1 MKLIRI
7 QSRTRH
13 GGRDENTKI
22 RTRRWVRDAL
32 GLDRPDA
39 AKILRRCPQVMRF
52 TSELSHDC
60 CGSEVDVRSRGHL
73 EFVPSPLPYRSHQ
86 HQAMSGNFSR
96 GRRRAIPAHP
106 NMPLFPRA
114 EPTAFACSK
123 DNTLIDFVAWL
134 DPCTLCFTS
143 PPCPPTTVPLR
154 SSPVSTTA
162 TTVITDTPD
171 LRVEPERHAGAEA
184 VLAVRAPQGR
194 PREGGRNGQ
203 EVPADPDVQHR
214 GQPRA
219 NHRLLRVRHGR
230 GPGA

>member
-13 GGRDENTKI
+13 GGRDENTKKRI
-22 RTRRWVRDAL
+22 RRWVRDAL

-60 CGSEVDVRSRGHL
+60 CGPEVDVRSRGHL

-106 NMPLFPRA
+106 NMPLFPRV

-123 DNTLIDFVAWL
+123 DNTRLRRLARPLHPLFHVSSLPPHYCAPPIVAGF
-134 DPCTLCFTS
+134 DDRDHRHHRHA
-143 PPCPPTTVPLR
+143 R
-154 SSPVSTTA
+154 SS
-162 TTVITDTPD
+162 
-171 LRVEPERHAGAEA
+171 G
-184 VLAVRAPQGR
+184 RA
-194 PREGGRNGQ
+194 
-203 EVPADPDVQHR
+203 
-214 GQPRA
+214 
-219 NHRLLRVRHGR
+219 
-230 GPGA
+230 